1 MAAGRITRRAAFA
14 LGLAP
19 AAARAQGFPDRPVRL
34 VVPFPPG
41 GPVDT
46 AARILAQAMGPLL
59 GQPMVVEN
67 RSGAGGSVGIDA
79 VAKSAPDG
87 LTLALGSTGAVAVN
101 VTLMPSL
108 PYDPRRDLAPV
119 GMVIG
124 VPSLLVVRPGL
135 AVGDFGE
142 LLAMA
147 RRQPG
152 RLTFGSTGPG
162 GTPHLAAELL
172 KLRAGLDI
180 THVAY
185 RGAAPTVTAL
195 LTEEVDMAFL
205 DLPVLLPHVRE
216 GKFRAL
222 GLAAAARAPVLPEVP
237 TMAEAGQPGLE
248 VENWYALI
256 APARVPPERIAALS
270 RALQATLAQPETA
283 ERYEASGARIIGG
296 TPEEA
301 ARFIAAETERW
312 GEVVRRADIR
322 PD

>member
-1 MAAGRITRRAAFA
+1 MAQGITRRAALA
-14 LGLAP
+14 LVTAP
-19 AAARAQGFPDRPVRL
+19 IAAQAQGFPDRPVRL
-34 VVPFPPG
+34 IVPFPPG

-46 AARILAQAMGPLL
+46 AARVLAQAMGPLL
-59 GQPMVVEN
+59 GQQMVVEN
-67 RSGAGGSVGIDA
+67 RSGAGGVVGIDA
-79 VAKSAPDG
+79 VAKAPPDG

-101 VTLMPSL
+101 VTLVPNL
-108 PYDPRRDLAPV
+108 PYDPRRDLMPV

-124 VPSLLVVRPGL
+124 VPSMLVVRPGL
-135 AVGDFGE
+135 EVKSLAE
-142 LLAMA
+142 LLAMVRA
-147 RRQPG
+147 RPG
-152 RLTFGSTGPG
+152 RLTFASTGPG

-172 KLRAGLDI
+172 KLKAGLDI

-185 RGAAPTVTAL
+185 RGAAPAITAL
-195 LTEEVDMAFL
+195 LSNEVDMAFL

-237 TMAEAGQPGLE
+237 TMAEGGLAGLE

-256 APARVPPERIAALS
+256 APARVPADRVAVLS
-270 RALQATLAQPETA
+270 RALRAALADPPTA
-283 ERYEASGARIIGG
+283 ERYLASGARIIGG

-301 ARFIAAETERW
+301 ARFIAGEMERW
-312 GEVVRRADIR
+312 GEVVRRADIK